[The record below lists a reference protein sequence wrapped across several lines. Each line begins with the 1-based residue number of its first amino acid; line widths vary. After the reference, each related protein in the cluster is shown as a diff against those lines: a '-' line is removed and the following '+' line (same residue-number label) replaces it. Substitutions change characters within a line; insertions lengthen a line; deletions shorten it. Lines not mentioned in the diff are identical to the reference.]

1 MTSPLDLETET
12 RAENAEATLSESA
25 PSKSG
30 HKTERDLAPWP
41 GFRTVQLQHHYSL
54 TVLDVP
60 SPTTPFTDGPVIGV
74 FSSIQDKHKSEFR
87 CTDGYLS
94 RPGVS
99 RGLIALP
106 CVSRG
111 DAHS

>member
-12 RAENAEATLSESA
+12 RTENAEATLIQSA
-25 PSKSG
+25 PAK
-30 HKTERDLAPWP
+30 
-41 GFRTVQLQHHYSL
+41 TVQLQHHYYL

-74 FSSIQDKHKSEFR
+74 FSSVQDKQQQQQQQQQSEFQ

-94 RPGVS
+94 RPGVC
-99 RGLIALP
+99 RGQIALP

>member
-12 RAENAEATLSESA
+12 RTENAEATLTESA
-25 PSKSG
+25 PSK
-30 HKTERDLAPWP
+30 
-41 GFRTVQLQHHYSL
+41 TVQLQHHYYL

-87 CTDGYLS
+87 CTDGYFS